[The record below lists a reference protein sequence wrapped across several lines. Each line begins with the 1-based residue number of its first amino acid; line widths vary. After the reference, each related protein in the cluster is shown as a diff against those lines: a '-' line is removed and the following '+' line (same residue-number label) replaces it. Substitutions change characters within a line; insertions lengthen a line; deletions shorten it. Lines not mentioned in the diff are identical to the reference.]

1 MRVLLKDE
9 KGYYYKSEEEWT
21 SSADSAVDFKRT
33 FAAIEFAR
41 DKGLDN
47 AEVVL
52 WFDNPEYDISLPV
65 QLCKGK
71 GEAEVP

>member
-21 SSADSAVDFKRT
+21 SSADSAVDFKGT
-33 FAAIEFAR
+33 FAAMEFAR
-41 DKGLDN
+41 DKGFSK

-52 WFDNPEYDISLPV
+52 WFDDPAYDISLPV
-65 QLCKGK
+65 RH
-71 GEAEVP
+71 V